1 MACFAPGPR
10 PRPRAQPWPWP
21 GPGTWPGPG
30 PGLVPSLVA
39 IAVPGP
45 HTASPGPPQV
55 WSQQDNA
62 AFRILNEALA
72 AHGSPEAKLP
82 GVEGDEAPR
91 PSRHS
96 KPAQTLTP
104 TRALAL
110 TLALAL
116 ALALTPAP
124 TPTLSLTWPRP

>member
-1 MACFAPGPR
+1 MA
-10 PRPRAQPWPWP
+10 
-21 GPGTWPGPG
+21 
-30 PGLVPSLVA
+30 L
-39 IAVPGP
+39 
-45 HTASPGPPQV
+45 TASPGPPQV
-55 WSQQDNA
+55 WSQHDNA

-82 GVEGDEAPR
+82 GIEGDEAPR
-91 PSRHS
+91 PFRHS

-116 ALALTPAP
+116 ALTLTPAP
-124 TPTLSLTWPRP
+124 TPTLALTWPRPRPGPRLRPRPRPQSRPRTYP